1 MIRSDLYA
9 SPGAHERNNVRRK
22 RYQKGSL
29 QKTDKHGK
37 HKMWILQWREA
48 GIKKYY
54 TIGPCSK
61 LTKSQAQEKQ
71 AEFMKEVNARQSTA
85 PDPNVTFGDFF
96 EGTALP
102 FYRMKWKR
110 STASTT
116 ESRIR
121 HHLIGQYKDARLQDL
136 GLKELQAFLNA
147 KAKTLSRSI
156 VAHLRWDLRAIFKLA
171 LAEGHAQRDPTAALY
186 TPKEAAVAPTR
197 AMTGKEAEQHINA
210 LDLRERVIDHLAIFV
225 GMRPG
230 EILGLQ
236 RRHVSEDCLQVV
248 IEQRLYRGD
257 IDTPK
262 TRSSRR
268 TVPIPSETVRQ
279 LQEWMELVGKKPDAW
294 VFASENP
301 AKPMWRDNVWY
312 RHMKPK
318 LEPLGLG
325 WANFQVLR
333 RTHASLGHDAG
344 IDPKVAAD
352 QRGHGIGVALDVYTH
367 SSVETRRGAAEKLE
381 RSVLPFKGKK
391 GPEAA

>member
-1 MIRSDLYA
+1 MIPPDLN
-9 SPGAHERNNVRRK
+9 SPLRTHERNNVRRK
-22 RYQKGSL
+22 RFQEGSL
-29 QKTDKHGK
+29 QVRSHGK
-37 HKMWILQWREA
+37 RKNWVVLYWERGA
-48 GIKKYY
+48 RKYQTLGLY
-54 TIGPCSK
+54 SK
-61 LTKSQAQEKQ
+61 LSKSQAQEKQ
-71 AEFMKEVNARQSTA
+71 AEFMQEVNARQSTA
-85 PDPNVTFGDFF
+85 PDTQVTFGDFV

-116 ESRIR
+116 ESRVR
-121 HHLIGQYKDARLQDL
+121 HHLIGEYKDAKLQDL

-147 KAKTLSRSI
+147 KAKSLSRSI

-171 LAEGHAQRDPTAALY
+171 LAEGYAQRDPTAALY
-186 TPKEAAVAPTR
+186 TPKEATVTPTR

-210 LDLRERVIDHLAIFV
+210 LDLRERVIDHLALFV

-236 RRHVSEDCLQVV
+236 RRHVSEDCREVV

-262 TRSSRR
+262 TTSSRR
-268 TVPIPSETVRQ
+268 TVAIASETVRQ
-279 LQEWMELVGKKPDAW
+279 LQEWMELVDDSPKAW

-312 RHMKPK
+312 RYMKPK

-333 RTHASLGHDAG
+333 RTHASLGHDAE

-367 SSVETRRGAAEKLE
+367 TSMEARRGAAEKLE
-381 RSVLPFKGKK
+381 RSVLSLKSKK
-391 GPEAA
+391 AAEAA

>member
-1 MIRSDLYA
+1 V
-9 SPGAHERNNVRRK
+9 E
-22 RYQKGSL
+22 
-29 QKTDKHGK
+29 T
-37 HKMWILQWREA
+37 
-48 GIKKYY
+48 
-54 TIGPCSK
+54 
-61 LTKSQAQEKQ
+61 
-71 AEFMKEVNARQSTA
+71 ST
-85 PDPNVTFGDFF
+85 
-96 EGTALP
+96 
-102 FYRMKWKR
+102 
-110 STASTT
+110 S

-121 HHLIGQYKDARLQDL
+121 HHLIGEYKEAKLQDL

-147 KAKTLSRSI
+147 KAKSLSRSV

-171 LAEGHAQRDPTAALY
+171 LAEGYAQRDPTAALY
-186 TPKEAAVAPTR
+186 TPKEAVVTPTR

-236 RRHVSEDCLQVV
+236 RRHVSKDCLEVV

-262 TRSSRR
+262 TTSSRR
-268 TVPIPSETVRQ
+268 TVAIPSETGRQ
-279 LQEWMELVGKKPDAW
+279 LQEWMELVGEDPRAW

-301 AKPMWRDNVWY
+301 LKPMWRDNVWY
-312 RHMKPK
+312 RYMKPK

-381 RSVLPFKGKK
+381 RSVLPFKSKK
-391 GPEAA
+391 GSEAA

>member
-1 MIRSDLYA
+1 MIRSDLS
-9 SPGAHERNNVRRK
+9 SPLRTHERNIVRRK
-22 RYQKGSL
+22 RHQEGSL
-29 QKTDKHGK
+29 QVRSHGRLK
-37 HKMWILQWREA
+37 NWVVLYWERGKR
-48 GIKKYY
+48 KYETLGLY
-54 TIGPCSK
+54 SK
-61 LTKSQAQEKQ
+61 LTKSHAQEKQ
-71 AEFMKEVNARQSTA
+71 AEFMQVVNAHQSTA
-85 PDPNVTFGDFF
+85 PDPNVTFGDFL
-96 EGTALP
+96 EGAALP

-116 ESRIR
+116 ENRIR
-121 HHLIGQYKDARLQDL
+121 HHLNGEYKEAKLQNL
-136 GLKELQAFLNA
+136 GLKELQAFLNI

-171 LAEGHAQRDPTAALY
+171 LAEGYVQRDPTAALY
-186 TPKEAAVAPTR
+186 TPKEAAVAITR
-197 AMTGKEAEQHINA
+197 AMTREEAEQHINA
-210 LDLRERVIDHLAIFV
+210 LDLRERVIDHLAIFA

-236 RRHVSEDCLQVV
+236 RRHVSEDCKEV
-248 IEQRLYRGD
+248 IVEQRIYRGD

-262 TRSSRR
+262 TTSSRR
-268 TVPIPSETVRQ
+268 KVAIAPETAKQ
-279 LQEWMELVGKKPDAW
+279 LQGWMELVDDRPDAW

-312 RHMKPK
+312 RYMKPK

-325 WANFQVLR
+325 WANFQALR

-367 SSVETRRGAAEKLE
+367 SSLETRRGAAEKLE
-381 RSVLPFKGKK
+381 RSVLKK
-391 GPEAA
+391 GPAAA

>member
-1 MIRSDLYA
+1 MIRSDLS
-9 SPGAHERNNVRRK
+9 SPLRTHERNNVRRK
-22 RYQKGSL
+22 RFQEGSL
-29 QKTDKHGK
+29 QVRSHGK
-37 HKMWILQWREA
+37 RKNWVVLYREA
-48 GIKKYY
+48 GVRKYY
-54 TIGPCSK
+54 TVGLYSK
-61 LTKSQAQEKQ
+61 FSKSQAQEKQ
-71 AEFMKEVNARQSTA
+71 AEFMQEVNARQSTS
-85 PDPNVTFGDFF
+85 PDPDVTFGDFL

-102 FYRMKWKR
+102 FYRVKWKR

-121 HHLIGQYKDARLQDL
+121 HHLVGEYKDVKLQDL
-136 GLKELQAFLNA
+136 GLKGLQAFLND
-147 KAKTLSRSI
+147 KAKSLSRSI
-156 VAHLRWDLRAIFKLA
+156 VAHLRWDLRLIFKLA
-171 LAEGHAQRDPTAALY
+171 LAEGYVQRDPTAALY
-186 TPKEAAVAPTR
+186 TPKEAAVAITR

-236 RRHVSEDCLQVV
+236 RRHVSENCREVV

-262 TRSSRR
+262 TTSSRR
-268 TVPIPSETVRQ
+268 TVAIPSETVKQ
-279 LQEWMELVGKKPDAW
+279 LQEWMELVGEDPKAW

-312 RHMKPK
+312 RYMKPK
-318 LEPLGLG
+318 LKPLGLG
-325 WANFQVLR
+325 WANFQALR

-391 GPEAA
+391 GSEAA